1 MTLRIGITMFWE
13 ANSHERIPVYGQW
26 RYTLNQC
33 YLRLIDGIGA
43 VPVGLLPGGDCTSGE
58 RLAGIHGLVMTGGG
72 DPASDLYGRTDQ
84 GSRDPETCRPLWE
97 MELYRE
103 ARSAGIP
110 ILAICLGMQLV
121 AIAEGVA
128 LVQHIPASV
137 EGALDHGTGIHGV
150 RLSPGSGLRR
160 LLGGEAMVHSSHHQ
174 AIESVPAGFQ
184 WTACSPDG
192 VTEAIESSDGLVTAV
207 QWHPER
213 DSTGPALAG
222 GFARTARERI

>member
-13 ANSHERIPVYGQW
+13 ANSRERTPVYGPW

-33 YLRLIDGIGA
+33 YLRLLDGMGA

-58 RLAGIHGLVMTGGG
+58 RLAGVHGLVMTGGG
-72 DPASDLYGRTDQ
+72 DPSPELYGRTDQ
-84 GSRDPETCRPLWE
+84 GSLDPETDRPLWE

-137 EGALDHGTGIHGV
+137 EGALDHRTGLHGIT
-150 RLSPGSGLRR
+150 LSPGSGLRR
-160 LLGGEAMVHSSHHQ
+160 LLGGEALVHSSHHQ
-174 AIESVPAGFQ
+174 AIEKVPAGFN

-192 VTEAIESSDGLVTAV
+192 VMEAIESTDGLVTAV

-222 GFARTARERI
+222 GFAGAARERR